1 MVWLWCIP
9 AGYLLGSVSPSY
21 ILGKL
26 IKGIDIREHGTRNA
40 GTVNTYGL
48 LGLWP
53 AVLVAAYDLLKG
65 LLAMYVCALAGGPPL
80 CIYLAG
86 LAAIAGHVFPFYLRF
101 RGGQGVATA
110 TAIMIYYLIIFYA
123 KSWLPLSSLVLLAF
137 CVVSFSHIGR
147 KGEIV
152 GSVVL
157 PLLAVFL
164 LVFSPRSPYFY
175 FLLSVIVYILFIN
188 VLNLQ
193 RHRLVPLSSL
203 KAGDIIGWRLYLRPL
218 AFSLVIFY
226 LQTDKKQALTAIGG
240 IALFF
245 LFLDLVRLFS
255 PRINVFFFR
264 KIKKIYKEKERKKF
278 SSITIFLFALFL
290 TILLFEKGI
299 AVLAA
304 SFLTFGDS
312 FSKFFG
318 LLFGRRRIFEKTW
331 EGSLAHLN
339 ACLISGYLLLHFV
352 SVPYP
357 AYLLGA
363 FVSSVSEV
371 LPLGIDDNF
380 SVSLLSASTMSVY
393 ILFN

>member
-1 MVWLWCIP
+1 MLWLLCLP
-9 AGYLLGSVSPSY
+9 AGYLLGSISPSF
-21 ILGKL
+21 ILGKI
-26 IKGIDIREHGTRNA
+26 IKGIDIREHGTKNA
-40 GTVNTYGL
+40 GTVNAYRL

-53 AVLVAAYDLLKG
+53 AVLTAAYDLLKG
-65 LLAMYVCALAGGPPL
+65 LLAMYLCALAGGSPL
-80 CIYLAG
+80 FIHLAG

-110 TAIMIYYLIIFYA
+110 TAIMIYYLIIFYVR
-123 KSWLPLSSLVLLAF
+123 SWLPLSSLLLLAF
-137 CVVSFSHIGR
+137 CVVSFSYIGR

-152 GSVVL
+152 GSVIL
-157 PLLAVFL
+157 PLLAVFI

-193 RHRLVPLSSL
+193 RQRLLPLSSL
-203 KAGDIIGWRLYLRPL
+203 KSGDVIGWRLYLRPL
-218 AFSLVIFY
+218 AFMLVIFY
-226 LQTDKKQALTAIGG
+226 LQTDKKRALTAIGG

-245 LFLDLVRLFS
+245 LLLDLIRLFS
-255 PRINVFFFR
+255 PRINIFFFQKIR
-264 KIKKIYKEKERKKF
+264 KIYRGKERKKF

-290 TILLFEKGI
+290 TILLFEKSI

-304 SFLTFGDS
+304 SFLTFGDF

-318 LLFGRRRIFEKTW
+318 LLFGRRQIFEKTW

-339 ACLISGYLLLHFV
+339 ACLISGYLLLHYV
-352 SVPYP
+352 SLS
-357 AYLLGA
+357 AFAFLAGA
-363 FVSSVSEV
+363 LVASISEV

-393 ILFN
+393 ILFK

>member
-240 IALFF
+240 IAL
-245 LFLDLVRLFS
+245 LFS
-255 PRINVFFFR
+255 QN
-264 KIKKIYKEKERKKF
+264 KKNLQGKGTKKILVDHDFPFCSVPDHPAIRERHRCPG
-278 SSITIFLFALFL
+278 SIVSHVRRLLQQIFWPALRTEAHL
-290 TILLFEKGI
+290 RENLGGKPGPSQCLPH
-299 AVLAA
+299 LRLPAA
-304 SFLTFGDS
+304 SFCLGALPCLS
-312 FSKFFG
+312 IGSV
-318 LLFGRRRIFEKTW
+318 RFERFR
-331 EGSLAHLN
+331 SLAVGDRRQFQRVAAQRLDHVRLYSLQLMN
-339 ACLISGYLLLHFV
+339 VTGT
-352 SVPYP
+352 
-357 AYLLGA
+357 
-363 FVSSVSEV
+363 V
-371 LPLGIDDNF
+371 LWEDGPR
-380 SVSLLSASTMSVY
+380 
-393 ILFN
+393 LFD

>member
-1 MVWLWCIP
+1 MLWVLCLP

-21 ILGKL
+21 ILGKI

-40 GTVNTYGL
+40 GTVNAYRL
-48 LGLWP
+48 LGFWP
-53 AVLVAAYDLLKG
+53 AVLTAAYDLLKG
-65 LLAMYVCALAGGPPL
+65 LLAIYLCALAGGSAL
-80 CIYLAG
+80 SIHLTG

-110 TAIMIYYLIIFYA
+110 TAIMIYYLVIFYA
-123 KSWLPLSSLVLLAF
+123 QSWLPLSSLVLLAF
-137 CVVSFSHIGR
+137 CVVSFSYIGR

-152 GSVVL
+152 GSVIL
-157 PLLAVFL
+157 PLLAVFV

-188 VLNLQ
+188 LLNLQ
-193 RHRLVPLSSL
+193 KQRLLPLSSL
-203 KAGDIIGWRLYLRPL
+203 KGRDVIGWRLYLRPV
-218 AFSLVIFY
+218 AFVLVIFY
-226 LQTDKKQALTAIGG
+226 LLTDKKQGLMAIGG
-240 IALFF
+240 ITLFF
-245 LFLDLVRLFS
+245 LLLDLVRLLS
-255 PRINVFFFR
+255 PRINTFFFHKIR
-264 KIKKIYKEKERKKF
+264 KIYREKERKKF

-290 TILLFEKGI
+290 TILLFEKSI

-304 SFLTFGDS
+304 SFLTFGDF

-339 ACLISGYLLLHFV
+339 ACLVSGFLLLHYV
-352 SVPYP
+352 SLSGL
-357 AYLLGA
+357 AFLLGA
-363 FVSSVSEV
+363 LVASASEL

-393 ILFN
+393 ILFK